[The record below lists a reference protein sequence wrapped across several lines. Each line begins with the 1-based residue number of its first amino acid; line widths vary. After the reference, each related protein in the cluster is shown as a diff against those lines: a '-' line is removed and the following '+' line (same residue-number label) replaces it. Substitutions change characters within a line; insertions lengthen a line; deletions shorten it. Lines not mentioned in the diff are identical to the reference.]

1 MGSNTVNSSPTKN
14 FFINMLTR
22 DISLNDAIL
31 DLLDNCLD
39 GALRSQNHISQ
50 NKNEKN
56 YNSFVAKITITKD
69 NFTISDN
76 CGGISRELA
85 ENYAF
90 RMGKQNYEQNHD
102 ATIGIYGIGMK
113 RAIFKI
119 GRSAIVSTK
128 RGREAFSVTIPANWA
143 DTDNDW
149 TFEIKDNDL
158 SCLPYDGTTIS
169 INDLTSGV
177 AIQWGDQDAIDYF
190 VESLISEIK
199 ASYSLIIEKGFTIYV
214 NDHKVKANPIQ
225 LLLSKDNGFKPYIF
239 KKTYDDVNVNLIVVF
254 YAPPPSDDDLDESVE
269 SKRSSA
275 DAGWTV
281 VCNDRVVLYN
291 DKSYITGWGEA
302 GVPQYHTQFIGI
314 RGIVIFES
322 TNPAKLPMT
331 TTKRGIDLSS
341 PIYADVKNKMR
352 EGLKLFTNYTNQWK
366 GQNKQE
372 RIYSEKAESYPY
384 TQLIKED
391 KAFEKQYG
399 LNYRKKDGGQLSQ
412 PDLPK
417 PINEKKHLIIRYSK
431 SIDDIHTV
439 KVFFSP
445 DESIEMKASEVG
457 EKCFDYILS
466 KQNENH

>member
-239 KKTYDDVNVNLIVVF
+239 KKTYDDVNVNLIVGF

-275 DAGWTV
+275 DAGWTAH
-281 VCNDRVVLYN
+281 CERKLAESRDILF
-291 DKSYITGWGEA
+291 DEITGGNFNNIADDDKISLMHRYTLAAMNGTARLNLRLLAKAINSIAKGE
-302 GVPQYHTQFIGI
+302 QL
-314 RGIVIFES
+314 R
-322 TNPAKLPMT
+322 
-331 TTKRGIDLSS
+331 S
-341 PIYADVKNKMR
+341 PIYANEFNRYAQILETLSDEEIHLLAQLYKMR
-352 EGLKLFTNYTNQWK
+352 ENDLKYIKLHNEPPKGINADYFTK
-366 GQNKQE
+366 
-372 RIYSEKAESYPY
+372 
-384 TQLIKED
+384 LIAGYE
-391 KAFEKQYG
+391 Y
-399 LNYRKKDGGQLSQ
+399 SQ
-412 PDLPK
+412 P
-417 PINEKKHLIIRYSK
+417 EKVKEIKAIAGALLRTGLIYQENVGYGGSYVYAL
-431 SIDDIHTV
+431 TP
-439 KVFFSP
+439 FF
-445 DESIEMKASEVG
+445 DKIIELVDFQDALDK
-457 EKCFDYILS
+457 
-466 KQNENH
+466 ENG